1 MFVLILKATHRS
13 KQNCVIYLTEY
24 LPHQISAASQLH
36 RSLTRDVVLRSQ
48 LPSTVLVPNSTVKTI
63 RISTQHLHGVKDGEG
78 KPKIQPMESR
88 EPNFRQ
94 TLEYEYNGDDMCEL
108 LEAHDY

>member
-1 MFVLILKATHRS
+1 MFVFTLKVTHRS
-13 KQNCVIYLTEY
+13 KQNCVVFLTED
-24 LPHQISAASQLH
+24 LPHQISAATQLH

-48 LPSTVLVPNSTVKTI
+48 LQSTILVANSTKETI
-63 RISTQHLHGVKDGEG
+63 RISTPHLHGVKDGEG

-94 TLEYEYNGDDMCEL
+94 TLEYNGDDM
-108 LEAHDY
+108 